1 MEIIQEVR
9 IRRPDYFHVLVRLTP
24 KDTASRDV
32 LRILPLTIG
41 EELVAD
47 DKTGVVNAEEELIGE
62 TLDNI
67 NGLRWEDQVE
77 YFCSKQ
83 LGSNEDKLLTKYF
96 VMHLIQ
102 KGLSEKLNMER
113 FRIVPY
119 GSSISGFSNKYSDL
133 DMCLIDRK
141 ASEYHD
147 MNDWRKDA
155 TTIMT
160 QMFQALNPRKEVN
173 TRAKVQHCRSIIQGI
188 EKHTLIKARHPIIA
202 SVYNYMDMEFDLGY
216 NDPSVVEMSR
226 LHNLYSS
233 QNINY
238 RQMISLLRIWGKLN
252 GLTEHGLTQKLTPYI
267 LTQLACNFLQ
277 NDGLVPMLRE
287 MNNKN
292 NDTINKKN
300 NGSFKFC
307 DFQLGFKAEVADSF
321 NVSSR
326 KSLLYTDAM
335 KKYPD
340 GNFEHVKDPTHI
352 LSLFYGFFDYVEQF
366 FVLDCYSDSSTGIIL
381 RKKQDHSQDKVIITH
396 PFNAEVN
403 VADGVGLQFFTV
415 FQELCKEAKYQVL
428 YISNESATFPSNP
441 VGVQR

>member
-1 MEIIQEVR
+1 MKKGLEIIHEVR

-24 KDTASRDV
+24 TDTASRDV
-32 LRILPLTIG
+32 LSILPLTVG

-67 NGLRWEDQVE
+67 NGLRWEDQIE

-96 VMHLIQ
+96 VMHVIQ
-102 KGLSEKLNMER
+102 KGLSDNLNMER

-141 ASEYHD
+141 AAEYE
-147 MNDWRKDA
+147 NINTWRNDA
-155 TTIMT
+155 TEIMS

-173 TRAKVQHCRSIIQGI
+173 RQAKVQHCRSIIQGI

-233 QNINY
+233 QNVTY

-277 NDGLVPMLRE
+277 NDGLVPMLRQ
-287 MNNKN
+287 MSNKSS
-292 NDTINKKN
+292 D
-300 NGSFKFC
+300 GFKFC
-307 DFQLGFKAEVADSF
+307 DFKLGFKADLEF
-321 NVSSR
+321 KVSSG
-326 KSLLYTDAM
+326 KSLLYTEAM
-335 KKYPD
+335 EKYPD
-340 GNFEHVKDPTHI
+340 GNFGHIKDPTHI
-352 LSLFYGFFDYVEQF
+352 LALFYGFFDYVDQF
-366 FVLDCYSDSSTGIIL
+366 FFLDCYSDSNTGVIL
-381 RKKQDHSQDKVIITH
+381 RKTRDHSSDKVIITH
-396 PFNAEVN
+396 PFNPKVN
-403 VADGVGLQFFTV
+403 VADGIGPQFFTI
-415 FQELCKEAKYQVL
+415 FQDLCKEAKYQVL
-428 YISNESATFPSNP
+428 YILNESATFPSNP
-441 VGVQR
+441 IGLQKYFF